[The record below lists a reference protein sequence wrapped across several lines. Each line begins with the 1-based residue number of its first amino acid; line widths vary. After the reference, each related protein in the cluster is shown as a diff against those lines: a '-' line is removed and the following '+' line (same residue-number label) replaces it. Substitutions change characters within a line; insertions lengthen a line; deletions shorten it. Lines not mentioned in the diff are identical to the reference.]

1 MIKAITAAFLALLAA
16 SAGAQTT
23 QPADT
28 GFYLGMDG
36 GKTFFKHSP
45 DDTSLG
51 AFGGYRFN
59 SNVAVE
65 VGYRRLGD
73 RPAGIMITDPNSP
86 VNVIPKIETLSSTS
100 LSLIG
105 SMPVAKD
112 WKVFG
117 RLGVSRLH
125 DSFLG
130 SEYDSNKTLLGV
142 GASYALAPNIDARV
156 EFQRTS
162 GNFRNLSAGISYKF

>member
-1 MIKAITAAFLALLAA
+1 MIKAITATLLALLAA

-23 QPADT
+23 EQADT
-28 GFYLGMDG
+28 GFYVGMDG
-36 GKTFFKHSP
+36 GKTFFKYSP

-73 RPAGIMITDPNSP
+73 RPAGIIVTDPNSP
-86 VNVIPKIETLSSTS
+86 FNVIPKIETLSSTS
-100 LSLIG
+100 FSLIG

-117 RLGVSRLH
+117 RMGVSRLH
-125 DSFLG
+125 NSFLG
-130 SEYDSNKTLLGV
+130 SEYDSNKMLLGV
-142 GASYALAPNIDARV
+142 GTSYKLAPNIDARV
-156 EFQRTS
+156 ELQRTR
-162 GNFRNLSAGISYKF
+162 GNLRNLSAGISYKF